1 MNYSVSNK
9 LQYSVGRAFL
19 ISWAKCNV
27 SWILSYVGSRN
38 CWEKKQK
45 QKQKT
50 SEGTDPF
57 FSSKFVTW
65 VNNLK
70 PYGTENLP
78 YAGED
83 MPFQTITQQT
93 KRSPLGIVFSG
104 GKRRGKGAR
113 VVNSGRINR
122 WGFVN
127 REISPVGA
135 STDGGVGEGQAGVW
149 EGSG

>member
-1 MNYSVSNK
+1 MWVPET
-9 LQYSVGRAFL
+9 VG
-19 ISWAKCNV
+19 
-27 SWILSYVGSRN
+27 G
-38 CWEKKQK
+38 KK
-45 QKQKT
+45 
-50 SEGTDPF
+50 SEGIDPF
-57 FSSKFVTW
+57 LLSKFATR

-70 PYGTENLP
+70 PYDIENLP
-78 YAGED
+78 YEGED

-93 KRSPLGIVFSG
+93 KGSPLGIVFSG

-113 VVNSGRINR
+113 VVNSSRINR

-127 REISPVGA
+127 REIFGVGA